1 MKKSFLALS
10 IIIALS
16 KSSLAQGL
24 DTRDLSVDEMKKQ
37 KEEIVQLSSKELSK
51 NLPQTV
57 DKYTTLTK
65 VEGKESTVVYTFE
78 INTGAKSDEAVK
90 REDRSRMKKAVTTG
104 ICQSSRKFIDAEINI
119 SYIYVGAKSKNE
131 LFRFN
136 ITKAVCPIVT
146 R

>member
-90 REDRSRMKKAVTTG
+90 REDRTRMKKAVTTG